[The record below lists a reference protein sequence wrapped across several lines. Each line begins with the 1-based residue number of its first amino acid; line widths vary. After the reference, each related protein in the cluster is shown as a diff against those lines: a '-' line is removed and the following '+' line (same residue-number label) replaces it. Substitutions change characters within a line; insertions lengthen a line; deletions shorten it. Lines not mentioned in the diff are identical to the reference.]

1 MAFKYTRIQDTDY
14 VREVSHTLNSVGD
27 YLQTMSEERDTLPYM
42 SQLVVT
48 ESASTL
54 QTNVV
59 YYLTNIQGFPQ
70 RFGANSN
77 GYGML
82 LKRNP
87 STNYHTFVFLPYNS
101 SVIYYRVCSGG
112 VWQDWQSTLTTEN
125 TTNYQKY
132 AFTDE
137 KGQVSNNKSI
147 DIKNTEG
154 YSKSKGT
161 IVDAPSEETKGWID
175 YSDTVDGEASQ
186 TVFKPTESTSFFTKQ
201 KKQAT
206 VKQNPNII
214 QDSLFTNHV
223 PYDYTFQNDT
233 NYWGTNQGVGRVI
246 RTDKKFKGQNIVEL
260 NDTKGSFGTFRGRAL
275 TVGAG
280 KDLQEGKT
288 YTLSAYVMTPD
299 VSKLKENYPYIELAY
314 PDGLEDKTNPA
325 EQYDS
330 QLDITGLENNK
341 WKRVSITTTVPS
353 NVTYARPNLRFNI
366 SKSGTNN
373 GGLVYY
379 ALPKLEE
386 GSEDT
391 PFITNPNDSKQFD
404 ELWSNWNEYISK
416 EKLAETAPTDI
427 LGKVGYFKY
436 LITKKLLDDLGMD
449 FYTYVGDL
457 PQGFHT
463 FYMQDGANGNT
474 FNGSVRGTILIDHSK
489 GEELSATGSKFAS
502 IECANVDGVHYSV
515 YFRYGSVPTQRV
527 RQSEMQTLLWESSN
541 ALDLATGGTITLND
555 DYTNYNALDFV
566 IYFRSSGTQRT
577 IRAWPTSSAIVF
589 NDINLANSSTNGGL
603 DTYEGVIRLA
613 DSKTVKADFAKRVL
627 LNVGSGTET
636 VSWNQTNTIKIYK
649 IIGVHTV

>member
-1 MAFKYTRIQDTDY
+1 MAFKYTKVQDTDY
-14 VREVSHTLNSVGD
+14 VREISHTLNSVGD
-27 YLQTMSEERDTLPYM
+27 YLQAMSDERDTLPTLYD
-42 SQLVVT
+42 LVVT
-48 ESASTL
+48 ESASKI

-59 YYLTNIQGFPQ
+59 YYLIHIQGFPQ
-70 RFGANSN
+70 RFDASAN

-82 LKRNP
+82 VRRNQ
-87 STNYHTFVFLPYNS
+87 SVNYYTFVFMPYNS
-101 SVIYYRVCSGG
+101 SVVYYRICLNGA
-112 VWQDWQSTLTTEN
+112 WQDWQSSLTTEN

-137 KGQVSNNKSI
+137 QGQVSNNKSI
-147 DIKNTEG
+147 DIKNTVG

-161 IVDAPSEETKGWID
+161 IVNAPSEDSKGWID
-175 YSDTVDGEASQ
+175 YADTFDGEASQ
-186 TVFKPTESTSFFTKQ
+186 TVFNPTESTSFFTKQ

-206 VKQNPNII
+206 VKQNPNMI

-223 PYDYTFQNDT
+223 PYTYVFQNDT
-233 NYWGTNQGVGRVI
+233 NYWGTSSGVGRVI

-260 NDTKGSFGTFRGRAL
+260 NDTKGYYGTFRGRAL

-280 KDLQEGKT
+280 KDLQEGET

-299 VSKLKENYPYIELAY
+299 VSKLKENYPYIEVAY

-330 QLDITGLENNK
+330 QLDITGLENNQ
-341 WKRVSITTTVPS
+341 WKRVSITVTVPS

-366 SKSGTNN
+366 TKSGTNN
-373 GGLVYY
+373 GGLIYY
-379 ALPKLEE
+379 ALPKLEA
-386 GSEDT
+386 GSEAT

-436 LITKKLLDDLGMD
+436 PITKELLDNLGMD

-463 FYMQDGANGNT
+463 FYMQNGANGNV
-474 FNGSVRGTILIDHSK
+474 FNDSVRGTIMLDYSQGDEMHSNK
-489 GEELSATGSKFAS
+489 RYA
-502 IECANVDGVHYSV
+502 IVECVNNKGVHFSAFFDWGYEP
-515 YFRYGSVPTQRV
+515 RQLI
-527 RQSEMQTLLWESSN
+527 RQSEMQTLLWEGSD
-541 ALDLATGGTITLND
+541 AFDLASGGNITLND

-566 IYFRSSGTQRT
+566 VYFGASGTHRT
-577 IRAWPTSSAIVF
+577 IRAWPASSAIAF
-589 NDINLANSSTNGGL
+589 NDINIANNSTSGAL
-603 DTYEGVIRLA
+603 DTFEGVIRFA
-613 DSKTVKADFAKRVL
+613 DSKTVKADSAKQVI
-627 LNVGSGTET
+627 LNVGSGTEKI
-636 VSWNQTNTIKIYK
+636 SWNQTNTVKIYK

>member
-1 MAFKYTRIQDTDY
+1 MAFKYTKVQDTDY
-14 VREVSHTLNSVGD
+14 VREISHTLNSVGD
-27 YLQTMSEERDTLPYM
+27 YLQAMSDERDTLPTLYD
-42 SQLVVT
+42 LVVT
-48 ESASTL
+48 ESASKI

-59 YYLTNIQGFPQ
+59 YYLTNIQGFPP

-82 LKRNP
+82 LSRNQ
-87 STNYHTFVFLPYNS
+87 SVNYYTFVFMPYNS
-101 SVIYYRVCSGG
+101 SVVYYRICLNGA
-112 VWQDWQSTLTTEN
+112 WQDWQSSLTTEN

-147 DIKNTEG
+147 DIKNTAG

-186 TVFKPTESTSFFTKQ
+186 TVFNPTESTSFFTKQ

-206 VKQNPNII
+206 VKQNPNMIK
-214 QDSLFTNHV
+214 DSLFTNHV

-233 NYWGTNQGVGRVI
+233 NYWGTSSGVGRVI

-260 NDTKGSFGTFRGRAL
+260 NDTKGSFVTFRGRAL

-325 EQYDS
+325 DQYGS
-330 QLDITGLENNK
+330 QLDITGLETNK
-341 WKRVSITTTVPS
+341 WIRVSVTFTVPS

-366 SKSGTNN
+366 TKSGTNN

-386 GSEDT
+386 GSEAT
-391 PFITNPNDSKQFD
+391 PFITNPKDSKQFD

-436 LITKKLLDDLGMD
+436 PITKELLDNLGMD

-463 FYMQDGANGNT
+463 FYMQNGANGNV
-474 FNGSVRGTILIDHSK
+474 FNDSVRGTILLDYSQGDEMSTNKRYAIV
-489 GEELSATGSKFAS
+489 
-502 IECANVDGVHYSV
+502 ECVNNKGVHFSA
-515 YFRYGSVPTQRV
+515 FFDWGNEPKQIT
-527 RQSEMQTLLWESSN
+527 RQSEMQTLLWEGSD
-541 ALDLATGGTITLND
+541 AFDLASGGKITLND

-566 IYFRSSGTQRT
+566 VYFSLSATYRT
-577 IRAWPTSSAIVF
+577 IRAWPASSYIVF
-589 NDINLANSSTNGGL
+589 NDINLANNSKSGYL
-603 DTYEGVIRLA
+603 DTFEGSISFA
-613 DSKTVKADFAKRVL
+613 DSKTVKADSTKQVA
-627 LNVGSGTET
+627 LNVGSGTENI
-636 VSWNQTNTIKIYK
+636 SWNQTNTVKIYK

>member
-1 MAFKYTRIQDTDY
+1 MAFKYTKVQDTDY
-14 VREVSHTLNSVGD
+14 VREISHTLNSVGD
-27 YLQTMSEERDTLPYM
+27 YLQAMSNERDTLPTY
-42 SQLVVT
+42 SRVVVT
-48 ESASTL
+48 DSASAL

-70 RFGANSN
+70 KFGASAN

-82 LKRNP
+82 LRRNP
-87 STNYHTFVFLPYNS
+87 SATYYTFVFLPYNS
-101 SVIYYRVCSGG
+101 SVVYYRVYNNG

-137 KGQVSNNKSI
+137 QGQVSNNKSI
-147 DIKNTEG
+147 DIKNTVG

-161 IVDAPSEETKGWID
+161 LVDAPTEDSKGWID
-175 YSDTVDGEASQ
+175 YSDTQGGEASQ
-186 TVFKPTESTSFFTKQ
+186 TLFNPTESTSLFTKQ
-201 KKQAT
+201 KKQSI

-223 PYDYTFQNDT
+223 PYTYVFQNDK
-233 NYWGTNQGVGRVI
+233 NYWGTNKGVGRVI

-260 NDTKGSFGTFRGRAL
+260 NDTKGLYSTFRGKAL
-275 TVGAG
+275 TIGEG
-280 KDLQEGKT
+280 KDLQVGKT

-299 VSKLKENYPYIELAY
+299 VSKLKENVPYIEVSY
-314 PDGLEDKTNPA
+314 PPSI
-325 EQYDS
+325 DS
-330 QLDITGLENNK
+330 QVNPTVNSLLNVTGLENNQ
-341 WKRVSITTTVPS
+341 WKRVSVTLTIPS
-353 NVTYARPNLRFNI
+353 NMSYARPNLRFNI
-366 SKSGTNN
+366 TKSGTNN
-373 GGLVYY
+373 GGIVYY

-386 GSEDT
+386 GSEAT
-391 PFITNPNDSKQFD
+391 PFITNSNDSKQFD

-436 LITKKLLDDLGMD
+436 PITKELLDNLGMD

-463 FYMQDGANGNT
+463 FYMQNGANGNV
-474 FNGSVRGTILIDHSK
+474 FKDSVRGTIMLDYSQGDEMSTNKRYAIV
-489 GEELSATGSKFAS
+489 
-502 IECANVDGVHYSV
+502 ECVNNKGVHFSA
-515 YFRYGSVPTQRV
+515 FFDWGNDPRQII
-527 RQSEMQTLLWESSN
+527 RQSEMQTLLWEDP
-541 ALDLATGGTITLND
+541 ATFDLATGGTITLND

-566 IYFRSSGTQRT
+566 IYFGASSTYRT
-577 IRAWPTSSAIVF
+577 IRAYPSSSTIAF
-589 NDINLANSSTNGGL
+589 RDLNLANNSTNGGL
-603 DTYEGVIRLA
+603 DTFEGNISFA
-613 DSKTVKADFAKRVL
+613 DSKTVKADFAKQVT

-636 VSWNQTNTIKIYK
+636 VSWNQTNTVKIYK

>member
-1 MAFKYTRIQDTDY
+1 MAFKYTKVQDTDY
-14 VREVSHTLNSVGD
+14 VREISHTLNSVGD
-27 YLQTMSEERDTLPYM
+27 YLQSMSNERDTLPTY
-42 SQLVVT
+42 SKLLVT
-48 ESASTL
+48 ESVSKI

-59 YYLTNIQGFPQ
+59 YYLTNLQGLPQ
-70 RFGANSN
+70 RLGASAN

-82 LKRNP
+82 VRRNQ
-87 STNYHTFVFLPYNS
+87 SINYYTFVFLPYNS
-101 SVIYYRVCSGG
+101 SVVYYRICLNGD
-112 VWQDWQSTLTTEN
+112 WQDWQSTLTTEN

-137 KGQVSNNKSI
+137 QGQVSNNKSI
-147 DIKNTEG
+147 DIKNTVG

-161 IVDAPSEETKGWID
+161 IVNAPSEDSKGWID
-175 YSDTVDGEASQ
+175 YADTFDGEASQ
-186 TVFKPTESTSFFTKQ
+186 TVFNPTESTSFFTKQ

-206 VKQNPNII
+206 VKQNPNMI

-223 PYDYTFQNDT
+223 PYTQVFQNDT
-233 NYWGTNQGVGRVI
+233 NYWGTSSGVGRVI

-260 NDTKGSFGTFRGRAL
+260 NDTKGSYGTIRGRAL

-299 VSKLKENYPYIELAY
+299 VSKLKDNNPYIEVAY

-330 QLDITGLENNK
+330 QLDITGLENNQ
-341 WKRVSITTTVPS
+341 WKRVSITVTIPS

-366 SKSGTNN
+366 TKSGANN

-386 GSEDT
+386 GSEAT
-391 PFITNPNDSKQFD
+391 PFITNPKDSKQFD

-416 EKLAETAPTDI
+416 EKLAEIAPTDI
-427 LGKVGYFKY
+427 TINQGFFKY
-436 LITKKLLDDLGMD
+436 YITTRLLEGLGMD

-463 FYMQDGANGNT
+463 FYLQNNAPGSPYK
-474 FNGSVRGTILIDHSK
+474 GSVRGTILIDYSSSNETTSSEK
-489 GEELSATGSKFAS
+489 YAT
-502 IECANVDGVHYSV
+502 IECASYSGVHFTT
-515 YFRYGSVPTQRV
+515 YFNYGSNAKQYT
-527 RQSEMQTLLWESSN
+527 RQSEMQTLLWEGSD
-541 ALDLATGGTITLND
+541 AFDLASGGKITLND
-555 DYTNYNALDFV
+555 DYTNYNALDIV
-566 IYFRSSGTQRT
+566 VYFGLSSTLRT
-577 IRAWPTSSAIVF
+577 IRAWPASSSIALR
-589 NDINLANSSTNGGL
+589 DLNLGNSSTSGGVA
-603 DTYEGVIRLA
+603 TFEGTISFV
-613 DSKTVKADFAKRVL
+613 DSKTVKADFAKQMT
-627 LNVGSGTET
+627 LNAGSGTET
-636 VSWNQTNTIKIYK
+636 ISWNQTNTIKIYK